1 MGEVI
6 FYSWKGQVVDNRGKP
21 PEERVQPQGL
31 RIPDAIEGR
40 RVLAF
45 VGWEGWAVADER
57 VPPLELA
64 RAYLEAVQERSCGR
78 CFPCR
83 VGTKVMLDIVGRIC
97 RGEASAEDLELLE
110 RVGRDVAESAK
121 CGIGQ
126 TAPLPVLQ
134 LLERCAQEVRESVAA
149 RRPVSAPPLRYLHQ
163 LTAPCLNACPV
174 HLDIP
179 GYVELI
185 RDRRYEEALALIRQR
200 ACLPGV
206 LGRVCVHFCEESCR
220 RGLVDEPIC
229 IKVLKRFVAD
239 YEMLHP
245 LAPRLGPSRNGGGG
259 KSVGVIGAGPAG
271 LAAAYNLALRG
282 HGVTVYEALPVA
294 GGMAAVG
301 IPPYRL
307 PKEVLQREVDLI
319 KEAGVEI
326 LLNVRVG
333 QEVSLEELRRKHD
346 ALFIGIGCHDSAKMG
361 VEGEEAGYDG
371 FVPGVKFLRDLNL
384 GRPMEPRRR
393 VVVVGGGNVAMD
405 CVRSCLRLGFEEVN
419 LVYRRSRAEM
429 PANVEEIE
437 EAEREGV
444 VFHFLTNPTRILA
457 KGGRVVGV
465 ELIRMELGEPDASG
479 RRRPVP
485 IKGSEFV
492 MEADVVI
499 PAIGQVTVVDFL
511 RRELPELKLTRRGT
525 IEADPFTQ
533 QTSVPGVFA
542 GGDCVSGPATL
553 VEAIA
558 AGNRAAHAMDRY
570 LRGEP
575 PAIPSELMLEDL
587 WRPQGVY
594 DPQEQVGL
602 PRGYGRRPQRH
613 LSLEERARNFREV
626 ELGLSTPDALLD
638 SERCLR
644 CYRVALYALEG

>member
-6 FYSWKGQVVDNRGKP
+6 FCSWKGEVVDNRGKP
-21 PEERVQPQGL
+21 PEERLQPEGL
-31 RIPDAIEGR
+31 RVPESIEGQ
-40 RVLAF
+40 RVLAL
-45 VGWEGWAVADER
+45 VGWEGLLAADER
-57 VPPLELA
+57 LQPLELA

-83 VGTKVMLDIVGRIC
+83 VGTKVMLEILERIC
-97 RGEASAEDLELLE
+97 RGEAGAEELELLE

-126 TAPLPVLQ
+126 TAPLPILQVL
-134 LLERCAQEVRESVAA
+134 EHWGEEVREAVAA
-149 RRPVSAPPLRYLHQ
+149 RRPVETPRVRYRHQ

-185 RDRRYEEALALIRQR
+185 RDRRYEEALSLIRQR

-229 IKVLKRFVAD
+229 IKILKRFVAD
-239 YEMLHP
+239 YELAHP
-245 LAPRLGPSRNGGGG
+245 LAPRLGPYRNGNGA

-271 LAAAYNLALRG
+271 LAAAHNLALRG
-282 HGVTVYEALPVA
+282 HKVTVYEALPVA

-307 PKEVLQREVDLI
+307 PKDVLQREVDLV

-326 LLNVRVG
+326 LLEAPVG
-333 QEVSLEELRRKHD
+333 QKVSLDELRRKHD
-346 ALFIGIGCHDSAKMG
+346 ALFIGIGCHDSAKMR
-361 VEGEEAGYDG
+361 VEGEDAGYDG

-384 GRPMEPRRR
+384 GHPMKPRRR

-444 VFHFLTNPTRILA
+444 VFHFLTNPTRVLA
-457 KGGRVVGV
+457 EGGKVVGV

-485 IKGSEFV
+485 IEGSEFV

-511 RRELPELKLTRRGT
+511 QRELPELKLTRRGT
-525 IEADPFTQ
+525 IEADPLTQ

-558 AGNRAAHAMDRY
+558 AGNRAAQAMDCY

-575 PAIPSELMLEDL
+575 LAISPEILLEELLK
-587 WRPQGVY
+587 PGGIY
-594 DPQEQVGL
+594 DPQEDVGL
-602 PRGYGRRPQRH
+602 PPGYGRRPQRH

-626 ELGLSTPDALLD
+626 ELGLATPDALRD

-644 CYRVALYALEG
+644 CYRVVLYALEA